1 MTALRLHHSPK
12 IVAPKCARAPFRS
25 QPDERQPDENP
36 RTVSSVQ
43 LRAYADASLERDEQH
58 EPDEARD
65 EAPDEEGLDHE
76 IPSETIG
83 VLDEDDFEEV
93 YEGGEFA
100 PDGLDAPPANVG
112 EYADYAA
119 DPPHMDGADAYDVE
133 VDIRAFEDAEAELPT
148 CRTPLRTIRP
158 HAQPPSQPQP
168 AAQPRLALEPTP
180 VPPPAILRRS
190 PSIPPPAP
198 MVRPPSIP
206 PVAAALPLTTLS
218 STSLPALPMPGRLP
232 PPPQREGASLPSFD
246 DPPVPYTPAAVPRDP
261 ATARYVV
268 IAGCRTGELV
278 LRALEPGEPPPY
290 GTPIATLTPSC
301 ALDARTI
308 TMLLN
313 RS

>member
-1 MTALRLHHSPK
+1 MTALRLQSSPK
-12 IVAPKCARAPFRS
+12 IVAPKCARAPYRS
-25 QPDERQPDENP
+25 RPEEQKEESP

-43 LRAYADASLERDEQH
+43 LRAYAQEDSYDGEERDDQ
-58 EPDEARD
+58 RD
-65 EAPDEEGLDHE
+65 DEELDHE

-83 VLDEDDFEEV
+83 VLDESDFEEV
-93 YEGGEFA
+93 YEGGDFA
-100 PDGLDAPPANVG
+100 DHGLDAPPANAA

-119 DPPHMDGADAYDVE
+119 DPPHMDGAESYEVE
-133 VDIRAFEDAEAELPT
+133 VDIRAFDDAEAELPT

-158 HAQPPSQPQP
+158 QA
-168 AAQPRLALEPTP
+168 RLALEPTP

-206 PVAAALPLTTLS
+206 PAAQLQSATSTPVLPS
-218 STSLPALPMPGRLP
+218 PGRLP
-232 PPPQREGASLPSFD
+232 PPPQQIGASLPSFD

-290 GTPIATLTPSC
+290 GTPIATLAPSC

-313 RS
+313 R